1 MRAARLSDLE
11 PRLGEGSTNHERRAG
26 EGAGEGE
33 VRGRTMGLAE
43 VLLQLGIVVVVHERV
58 GVGALADVARVV
70 LALHVRVQ
78 RAVVVEPLP
87 AEAAHRVALIPAL
100 P

>member
-1 MRAARLSDLE
+1 
-11 PRLGEGSTNHERRAG
+11 
-26 EGAGEGE
+26 
-33 VRGRTMGLAE
+33 
-43 VLLQLGIVVVVHERV
+43 
-58 GVGALADVARVV
+58 VARVV